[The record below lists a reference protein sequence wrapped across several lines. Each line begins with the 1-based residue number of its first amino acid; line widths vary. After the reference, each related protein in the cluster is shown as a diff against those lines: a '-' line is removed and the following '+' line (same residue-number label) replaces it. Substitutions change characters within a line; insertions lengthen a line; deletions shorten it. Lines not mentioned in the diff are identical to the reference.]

1 MDVEQP
7 DGEGNRVLAMRTY
20 YIFQWLVINRLY
32 GPNLV
37 KDGYHTHPSDVFS
50 TVIRGGYIQ
59 DILENDAVK
68 QEKINFFNIMS
79 RDCYHNIVSVKPN
92 TWTIFM
98 MNPFRMTNKI
108 KIFLR
113 GNYYEKKLKE

>member
-1 MDVEQP
+1 MIWREGKFSQKRFPYYMDVEQP

-50 TVIRGGYIQ
+50 TVIR
-59 DILENDAVK
+59 
-68 QEKINFFNIMS
+68 
-79 RDCYHNIVSVKPN
+79 
-92 TWTIFM
+92 
-98 MNPFRMTNKI
+98 
-108 KIFLR
+108 
-113 GNYYEKKLKE
+113 